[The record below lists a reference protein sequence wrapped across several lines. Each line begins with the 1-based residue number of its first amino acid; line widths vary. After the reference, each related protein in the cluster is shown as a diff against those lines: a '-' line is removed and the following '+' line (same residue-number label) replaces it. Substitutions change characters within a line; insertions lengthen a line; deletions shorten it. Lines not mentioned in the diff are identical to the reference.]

1 MLKKLGVLCDALML
15 AVITAQ
21 SKTREIKRE
30 IREDEHAMEVIQVV
44 MIIAVGVIA
53 IAAIWAGVNGLLKYW
68 WDAILGH
75 GGTQELDS
83 IGTTP
88 TGTTP

>member
-1 MLKKLGVLCDALML
+1 MLKKLGGLCDALSL
-15 AVITAQ
+15 TAIAAQ
-21 SKTREIKRE
+21 SKAREIKRE

-68 WDAILGH
+68 WDAILG
-75 GGTQELDS
+75 GAKTQNLTG

-88 TGTTP
+88 GT